1 MARLVAK
8 RRTIGFARQTA
19 LTTEN
24 TTANDFTY
32 FPCVFP
38 DPDHAQEQEDFSD
51 LQSGQAGAFEPP
63 APGSKS
69 GGSITVQFPMS
80 ALKTGYDPTSEDP
93 GDSGVISPAAV
104 LLANAIG
111 SAGNSAVSSA
121 AEFAQGYHL
130 ARTGYVANDVAAGST
145 TTAINVNTGAS
156 YTTGSAVMVDSSA
169 SAGSPAFGWITDIT
183 SGTPDVITIAAAS
196 AVTAAASDNSY
207 GVATGYMSG
216 NDTVP
221 LTFRVSGDNSAFL
234 DTYIGC
240 VAKSIKLDLA
250 AKKTAMCEIVF
261 QFADRKRYSTGG
273 GIQDIASFQRVRP
286 TLGNTGGR
294 FLYDGSVTCGFM
306 EMELNIEYEIAD
318 VECPSASE
326 GVSEF
331 VRSISSVELAA
342 KVPLDSSD
350 SVTANMG
357 PFEQKYN
364 TQSNAEL
371 QLDVVSMPGSSFSV
385 FLPAAHV
392 AEAPQRTQVNGMIAT
407 EVKFRPSRYTSDT
420 GSTAPADSVLRFCVC

>member
-51 LQSGQAGAFEPP
+51 LQSGQPGAFEPP

-80 ALKTGYDPTSEDP
+80 ALKVGYDPTAEDP

-104 LLANAIG
+104 LLANALG
-111 SAGNSAVSSA
+111 SAGTGAVSSA
-121 AEFAQGYHL
+121 ADFANGLHM
-130 ARTGYVANDVAAGST
+130 ARTGYVATDVAAGST

-169 SAGSPAFGWITDIT
+169 TAGSPAFGWITDIT

-207 GVATGYMSG
+207 GVATGYLSG

-261 QFADRKRYSTGG
+261 QFADRKRYGSGG
-273 GIQDIASFQRVRP
+273 GIQDISAFERVRP
-286 TLGNTGGR
+286 TLGNNGGR
-294 FLYDGSVTCGFM
+294 FIFDGAVTCGFM
-306 EMELNIEYEIAD
+306 EMELSIDYEIAD

-331 VRSISSVELAA
+331 VRSIDSIELTA
-342 KVPLDSSD
+342 KIPIDSGD
-350 SVTANMG
+350 TITDNAGPYETLYANA
-357 PFEQKYN
+357 
-364 TQSNAEL
+364 TSAEL
-371 QLDVVSMPGSSFSV
+371 QLDVVELPGKSFSI
-385 FLPAAHV
+385 FIPQAHLS
-392 AEAPQRTQVNGMIAT
+392 EAPQRTQVNGMIAT
-407 EVKFRPSRYTSDT
+407 ETKWRPSRYTGDT

>member
-24 TTANDFTY
+24 TTASDFTY

-93 GDSGVISPAAV
+93 GDAGVISPAAV

-121 AEFAQGYHL
+121 AEFAQGYHM
-130 ARTGYVANDVAAGST
+130 ARTGYVATDVAAGST

-261 QFADRKRYSTGG
+261 QFADRKRYGSGG

-286 TLGNTGGR
+286 TLATR
-294 FLYDGSVTCGFM
+294 AAASCTTARSPAASWRWSFRSSTRSRTWS
-306 EMELNIEYEIAD
+306 ARARRRAS
-318 VECPSASE
+318 PSSCA
-326 GVSEF
+326 
-331 VRSISSVELAA
+331 RSPRLSSPRRCRLIRAIRLRQTWDRLSRSTTRRQT
-342 KVPLDSSD
+342 P
-350 SVTANMG
+350 
-357 PFEQKYN
+357 
-364 TQSNAEL
+364 
-371 QLDVVSMPGSSFSV
+371 SFSSTWSRCRV
-385 FLPAAHV
+385 RRFRCSCRPRTSPRRRS
-392 AEAPQRTQVNGMIAT
+392 APR
-407 EVKFRPSRYTSDT
+407 
-420 GSTAPADSVLRFCVC
+420 STA